1 MLTLAAWAR
10 GQSSIVGDHAQADDA
25 HGHGV
30 PNGVHAHDGSE
41 EA

>member
-10 GQSSIVGDHAQADDA
+10 GQSSTVGDHAQAHDA
-25 HGHGV
+25 HGVHG
-30 PNGVHAHDGSE
+30 GDHAHDGSE